1 MKMELMETVKNGL
14 VAGMPV
20 GIACAAIV
28 AMLVYAGVYKQ
39 ADPSVPKLAALWIG
53 VSLFVG
59 ILAVWV
65 YGFVTSNWSWGAREY
80 LILAIG
86 IALALSVLAFLPL
99 YGTSKGH
106 VLAVPYTVLNFVDAI
121 GFSLII
127 PRLIS

>member
-1 MKMELMETVKNGL
+1 MRMELLETIKNGL

-28 AMLVYAGVYKQ
+28 AMLVYAGAYKQ
-39 ADPSVPKLAALWIG
+39 ADLSVPKLAALWIG

-59 ILAVWV
+59 VLAVWV
-65 YGFVTSNWSWGAREY
+65 YGFVTSHWSWGSQEY
-80 LILAIG
+80 LALALGLAIV
-86 IALALSVLAFLPL
+86 LSVLAFLPL

-106 VLAVPYTVLNFVDAI
+106 ALAVPYTILNFVDAV

>member
-1 MKMELMETVKNGL
+1 MIMELVETIKNGL
-14 VAGMPV
+14 EAGMPV

-39 ADPSVPKLAALWIG
+39 ADMSVPKLAALWIG
-53 VSLFVG
+53 ISLFIG

-65 YGFVTSNWSWGAREY
+65 YGYVTSSWSWGAHEY
-80 LILAIG
+80 LILALG
-86 IALALSVLAFLPL
+86 LALALSVLAFLPL
-99 YGTSKGH
+99 YGTGKGH
-106 VLAVPYTVLNFVDAI
+106 VLAVPYTILNFVDAI